1 MLTMH
6 PNMKAGPTMIRGNTD
21 LPYLNQALLAHR
33 ATHIV
38 YRKGPCHKVQLVVPS
53 APRPSPQ
60 SAAIQTL
67 GLGGRRSKTTSNL
80 RAAYRQ
86 IESGDTEAGSEAETA
101 EVAETGHIG
110 HKISSHVDLG
120 EERYLQSQGQKIYE
134 EVRPRDRGV
143 RATELGDRVGKDA
156 LCENDEGKDVASII
170 VRTHRA
176 LCATEFENSGNVD
189 DGDNGGLDLEANTRW
204 SNSDEELT
212 SVDDNTASNTGEHSK
227 RNSSRISQGDSG
239 FFGQEPPEEED
250 WMLEMIPNS
259 METGQSRLVAGASHG
274 EEEEEE
280 GRDIQMMVRN
290 KYHTYHTLLRKSIH
304 PFRPSGIR
312 VSKTELTQRLRVF
325 GQMRLGLLPANPG
338 RSMAKILKKKKT
350 DLRPR

>member
-6 PNMKAGPTMIRGNTD
+6 PTMNAGPTMIRGNTD

-60 SAAIQTL
+60 SAAVQTL
-67 GLGGRRSKTTSNL
+67 GLSGRRSNTSSNL

-86 IESGDTEAGSEAETA
+86 IESDDTEAGSEAKTA
-101 EVAETGHIG
+101 EVAETGHIR
-110 HKISSHVDLG
+110 HKNSSHDHG
-120 EERYLQSQGQKIYE
+120 EERYLQSQGQVIYE

-143 RATELGDRVGKDA
+143 RAKELDDRLGKDT
-156 LCENDEGKDVASII
+156 LGENDEGKDVAPII

-176 LCATEFENSGNVD
+176 LCATEFENSGNAD

-204 SNSDEELT
+204 SNSNEELT
-212 SVDDNTASNTGEHSK
+212 SVDDNTASNRGEHSK
-227 RNSSRISQGDSG
+227 RNSSRMSQGDSG

-259 METGQSRLVAGASHG
+259 MEMGQARLVAGASHG
-274 EEEEEE
+274 EE

-325 GQMRLGLLPANPG
+325 RQMRLRLLPENPG
-338 RSMAKILKKKKT
+338 RSMARILKKKKT